1 MSRVTQTELRM
12 TCSTSCS
19 VTPEPFYLWYKN
31 GQREVGFLNRQ
42 IDLVSSS
49 VPYSVSCSA
58 ATHFTHFSEVRSSS
72 VCEYESCWYVF
83 VYELIEIK
91 E

>member
-31 GQREVGFLNRQ
+31 GQREEAWSKRQ

-58 ATHFTHFSEVRSSS
+58 ATHSSEVFSSS